1 METIVINTKD
11 KSSAKFIL
19 DLITRLGEKGRILD
33 TEQKEDFALGMLM
46 KKEKTGKEVSRA
58 TINKK
63 LKG

>member
-19 DLITRLGEKGRILD
+19 DLISRLGEKGRILD

-46 KKEKTGKEVSRA
+46 KKEKTGKKVSRA
-58 TINKK
+58 TIFKK